1 MNNSTFNPTNREDD
15 GLVATLTPAEVGAL
29 LGIKA
34 TKTRELL
41 KQLRPVSWS
50 HAHRPRYR
58 RDDVLKLAHGTRAE
72 HEPADAK
79 PAITPD
85 AADAARNRVAWAEGN
100 KPAEPFEWPKGSDE
114 VPDWVKDATGEG

>member
-1 MNNSTFNPTNREDD
+1 MKNPTNKPTNQQGDST
-15 GLVATLTPAEVGAL
+15 VATLTPAEVGAL
-29 LGIKA
+29 LGIKE

-58 RDDVLKLAHGTRAE
+58 REDVLKLAHGTRADK
-72 HEPADAK
+72 EPSSAKRDDAE
-79 PAITPD
+79 AV
-85 AADAARNRVAWAEGN
+85 RNKAAWAEWN

-114 VPDWVKDATGEG
+114 VPDWVRDRDSED